1 MAHPA
6 AEGGTGPI
14 CRADCIPPMV
24 DAMGVV
30 DNVVLNA
37 ATVSC
42 DDIADRTAPSL
53 RTGSRP
59 VVSPRRR
66 PVRTSTLLP
75 GRDPSPA
82 RARAR
87 RMISMWS
94 AAVFA
99 PALPGLMHS
108 TRSGKRITTP

>member
-66 PVRTSTLLP
+66 PVRDSFPVMIP
-75 GRDPSPA
+75 GQSP
-82 RARAR
+82 
-87 RMISMWS
+87 
-94 AAVFA
+94 
-99 PALPGLMHS
+99 PDALHPIG
-108 TRSGKRITTP
+108 